1 MRECCSYS
9 LEEKYKPGEIITDN
23 TENYVQTL
31 KPTIWVGKNGCTDDI
46 ADEVRRQLEAR
57 KVIKIKWLQNSDA
70 TEEEIR
76 ELAKLV
82 AADVLAVRGKIA
94 VLGAK
99 NRGKAVS
106 LGPQKKQQAKP
117 APTARRKLK
126 NAYWNK

>member
-82 AADVLAVRGKIA
+82 AADVLAVRGKT
-94 VLGAK
+94 
-99 NRGKAVS
+99 VS

-126 NAYWNK
+126 NAYWKN

>member
-1 MRECCSYS
+1 MRECGSRS
-9 LEEKYKPGEIITDN
+9 HSEKYTTGEIITDN

-31 KPTIWVGKNGCTDDI
+31 KPTIWVGKNGCTEDI

-57 KVIKIKWLQNSDA
+57 KVIKIKWLQSSDA

-106 LGPQKKQQAKP
+106 LAPQKRQQAKQSI
-117 APTARRKLK
+117 TARRKLK
-126 NAYWNK
+126 NAYWK

>member
-1 MRECCSYS
+1 MRECGSHS
-9 LEEKYKPGEIITDN
+9 HSEKYKSGEIITE
-23 TENYVQTL
+23 TAENYVQTL

-70 TEEEIR
+70 TEAEIR
-76 ELAKLV
+76 ELAKAV
-82 AADVLAVRGKIA
+82 SADVLAVRGKIA

-99 NRGKAVS
+99 NRGKTVS
-106 LGPQKKQQAKP
+106 LAPQKKQQAKP
-117 APTARRKLK
+117 GTTARRKLK